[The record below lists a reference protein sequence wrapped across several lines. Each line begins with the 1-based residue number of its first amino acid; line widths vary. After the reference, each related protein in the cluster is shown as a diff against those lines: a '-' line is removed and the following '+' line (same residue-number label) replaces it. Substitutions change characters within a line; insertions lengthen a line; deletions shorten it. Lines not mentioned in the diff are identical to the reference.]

1 MPRKSIR
8 DFSGGLVTYQSELD
22 LADNQF
28 QSFENVVNTKRG
40 SISKVGTVAQASG
53 AISGGVTSNTEFTS
67 YRTEKDGSNNDT
79 STQWW
84 LAANALDVYRSDVSG
99 GTSSTWA
106 SVNTYVVGSECI
118 THGNFSSSS
127 NWAFGTGWSFQA
139 GEGGPPNPHG
149 GYTTGSGAGAL
160 TQTSSNMTIALEKNK
175 LYKLQFTL
183 TAVGGDGKAQLTIKN
198 QALTETYAL
207 IGTYNA
213 ATHTVYFSPQSSAGG
228 IGFYAATDAGGST
241 NSFSIDDITVKEAP
255 KHDLLIHNQILRIS
269 DGSFNSSNDSKWYGH
284 IKRTFFGRGPSYQDH
299 YKFREPPMAVA
310 KNAWVAEKT
319 ELTAPTVIPMKYAFD
334 QNNDIDAA
342 NEIGIFVYYPD
353 ETTLNGDL
361 VDTKLIPDAAN
372 GTFSDKDKYTCTFIY
387 DYVQESELGRDAN
400 DDIGVFPQNAPLSSG
415 ARCPG
420 IQLVMY
426 TNTSGNFTG
435 GTGWNQRITGIN
447 LYWQPEDDVDW
458 YLVTT
463 YDCNEGFSEDPRAK
477 DSATTTVIRGGVSI
491 ISNSGYW
498 IPCLEPYGATT
509 NDTQE
514 LSSTHGDHSATTLIG
529 ASNWSSGASSAAVDK
544 AIIVMHDIA
553 DVTSMANFAEG
564 LARTITYIA
573 NIKALS
579 TTTLTT
585 GTSAGAVSWGNWVG
599 QTYANLA
606 SDYHWSHI
614 SGFVCSVST
623 DKVATWYLPN
633 DGLKL
638 ATYNSL
644 TGRAAELRLKPIKWN
659 TSAVVGNKAF
669 YANIDFKDENDQTL
683 REKNRIVFTDNF
695 KLDEAVVGTKF
706 VDVGKNDGDE
716 ITALHSAQGRL
727 YVFKTRNIYIYRIQS
742 SQSVNFILERHIAG
756 VGCLHKHAI
765 TETPY
770 GLCFMDRKQIS
781 LLRGT
786 EISELSLLIRDTY
799 QTLGESM
806 HQGDGSIMIGYDA
819 ILNMLVFSYALNAQ
833 IMYGY
838 NFDTQSWVKLD
849 MSSIPGSQSNMIINN
864 DQRLQTYDT
873 NSKRVENLFTGS
885 VGAANLLL
893 KTKRYDFGSPETF
906 KRFTKL
912 HITFKAGTTPYF
924 KIYIDGSDTSEG
936 QRGLSTYTTLTTHSA
951 VLNHLGKTIEV
962 EVYGISNDFRIDG
975 IDIDYDIEGSN
986 P

>member
-40 SISKVGTVAQASG
+40 SVSKVGTVAQASG

-67 YRTEKDGSNNDT
+67 YRTEKDGSNSDT

-118 THGNFSSSS
+118 T
-127 NWAFGTGWSFQA
+127 
-139 GEGGPPNPHG
+139 EGGL
-149 GYTTGSGAGAL
+149 TGSGGGDEWGFGSGWEFTTSPPLVASYDGSAVGAM
-160 TQTSSNMTIALEKNK
+160 TQTSAAMAIALEKNK
-175 LYKLQFTL
+175 IYKLQFTL
-183 TAVGGDGKAQLTIKN
+183 VSIGGDGKVQITIKN
-198 QALTETYAL
+198 QALTETYAS

-213 ATHTVYFSPQSSAGG
+213 ATHTVYFSPQSSGGG
-228 IGFYAATDAGGST
+228 IGFYAATDAGAAT
-241 NSFSIDDITVKEAP
+241 NSFRINTVTVKEAP

-284 IKRTFFGRGPSYQDH
+284 IKRTFFGRGITYGTSSDG

-319 ELTAPTVIPMKYAFD
+319 ELTAPIVVPMKYAFD
-334 QNNDIDAA
+334 QNNDVDAA
-342 NEIGIFVYYPD
+342 NEVGIFVHFPAGSG
-353 ETTLNGDL
+353 NDL
-361 VDTKLIPDAAN
+361 ELIPSVAAN
-372 GTFSDKDKYTCTFIY
+372 TFNNKDKYTVTFIY

-400 DDIGVFPQNAPLSSG
+400 GDIGVYAQNAVSG
-415 ARCPG
+415 GGEHCPG
-420 IQLVMY
+420 IQLVPF

-463 YDCNEGFSEDPRAK
+463 YDCDKGFSEDPRAK
-477 DSATTTVIRGGVSI
+477 DSAIDTVLRTGTTEK
-491 ISNSGYW
+491 SNNGYW
-498 IPCLEPYGATT
+498 IPCMEPYGASGDYYE
-509 NDTQE
+509 NINA
-514 LSSTHGDHSATTLIG
+514 STANTFTESDGGGSWGTAFAADNMVFVYPDNSITTL
-529 ASNWSSGASSAAVDK
+529 
-544 AIIVMHDIA
+544 A
-553 DVTSMANFAEG
+553 DVAGKLKETS
-564 LARTITYIA
+564 TIIC
-573 NIKALS
+573 NIKS
-579 TTTLTT
+579 VSSSTLTT
-585 GTSAGAVSWGNWVG
+585 GTVSTAVSWKNW
-599 QTYANLA
+599 
-606 SDYHWSHI
+606 
-614 SGFVCSVST
+614 SGEGHSETPFTMSSARAFAATVST
-623 DKVATWYLPN
+623 DKVATWYIPN

-644 TGRAAELRLKPIKWN
+644 TGRAAETRLKPIKWN

-962 EVYGISNDFRIDG
+962 EVYGISTDFRIDG

>member
-40 SISKVGTVAQASG
+40 SVSKVGTVAQASG

-67 YRTEKDGSNNDT
+67 YRTEKDGSNSDT

-118 THGNFSSSS
+118 THGNFSSGS
-127 NWAFGTGWSFQA
+127 NWAFGTGWSFQS
-139 GEGGPPNPHG
+139 GEGTPPNNTG
-149 GYTTGSGAGAL
+149 GYTTGSGAGAM
-160 TQTSSNMTIALEKNK
+160 TQSSANMAIALEKNQV
-175 LYKLQFTL
+175 YKLQFTIS
-183 TAVGGDGKAQLTIKN
+183 AVGGDGKAQLTIKN
-198 QALTETYAL
+198 QALTETYAS

-241 NSFSIDDITVKEAP
+241 NSFSIDDITVKKAP

-284 IKRTFFGRGPSYQDH
+284 IKRNFFGGGITYGTSSDG
-299 YKFREPPMAVA
+299 YKFRQPSMAVA
-310 KNAWVAEKT
+310 KDAWVAEKT
-319 ELTAPTVIPMKYAFD
+319 ELTAPIVVPMKYAFD
-334 QNNDIDAA
+334 QNNDVDAA
-342 NEIGIFVYYPD
+342 NEVGIFVHFPAASAND
-353 ETTLNGDL
+353 
-361 VDTKLIPDAAN
+361 VILIPNTGTDN
-372 GTFSDKDKYTCTFIY
+372 TFSSKDKYTVTFIY

-400 DDIGVFPQNAPLSSG
+400 GDVGVYAQNAPTGSG
-415 ARCPG
+415 QTCPG
-420 IQLVMY
+420 IQLVPF

-447 LYWQPEDDVDW
+447 LYWQPEDDIDW

-477 DSATTTVIRGGVSI
+477 DSATDTVLRSGTTEK
-491 ISNSGYW
+491 SNNGYW
-498 IPCLEPYGATT
+498 IPCMEPYGA
-509 NDTQE
+509 
-514 LSSTHGDHSATTLIG
+514 SGDYYENINAATINTFTESDGGGSWGTAFSADNMVFVYPDNSITSL
-529 ASNWSSGASSAAVDK
+529 
-544 AIIVMHDIA
+544 A
-553 DVTSMANFAEG
+553 DVAGKLKETS
-564 LARTITYIA
+564 TIIC
-573 NIKALS
+573 NIKS
-579 TTTLTT
+579 VSGSTLTT
-585 GTSAGAVSWGNWVG
+585 GTLSTAVSWKNW
-599 QTYANLA
+599 
-606 SDYHWSHI
+606 
-614 SGFVCSVST
+614 SGEGGPDPFTMSSARAFAATVST
-623 DKVATWYLPN
+623 DKVATWYIPN

-644 TGRAAELRLKPIKWN
+644 TGRAAETRLKPIKWN

-695 KLDEAVVGTKF
+695 NLDEAVVGTKF

-742 SQSVNFILERHIAG
+742 AQSMNFILERHIAG

-806 HQGDGSIMIGYDA
+806 HQGDGSIMIGYDP

-873 NSKRVENLFTGS
+873 SSKRVENLFTGS

-912 HITFKAGTTPYF
+912 HITYKANVIPYF
-924 KIYIDGSDTSEG
+924 KTYIDGSDTFEE
-936 QRGLSTYTTLTTHSA
+936 QRGLSTYTTLTTHSD

-962 EVYGISNDFRIDG
+962 EVYGISTDFRIDG